1 MKKISFCI
9 KLLLIP
15 FYFFGQDSFNSNQN
29 VQRVEVDGK
38 VVFYE
43 KRLVPKLN
51 VVKENEIEL
60 DNVKGFIF
68 TDVFHHS
75 KSAGMIRKHLNDIF
89 SSYPK
94 WTTNKKKWKSKDPI
108 IEDYVYVSF
117 DSRYVGNNF
126 IAEWSF
132 LDDQKDEL
140 YSFWTVNMDY
150 PAVIKDILNDK

>member
-1 MKKISFCI
+1 MVKWCFNIIFY
-9 KLLLIP
+9 LLPI
-15 FYFFGQDSFNSNQN
+15 YIFGQNSFNTDQN

-43 KRLVPKLN
+43 KRLIPKLN
-51 VVKENEIEL
+51 VVKESEIEL
-60 DNVKGFIF
+60 DNIKGFIF

-75 KSAGMIRKHLNDIF
+75 KSAGMIRKHMNDIF

-94 WTTNKKKWKSKDPI
+94 WTTNKKKWKSKDQFV
-108 IEDYVYVSF
+108 EDYVYVSF

-132 LDDQKDEL
+132 IDDQKDEL
-140 YSFWTVNMDY
+140 YSFWTVNLDY
-150 PAVIKDILNDK
+150 PKVIKDILNSK

>member
-1 MKKISFCI
+1 MKKIIFCL

-15 FYFFGQDSFNSNQN
+15 LYFFGQNSFNSDQN

-108 IEDYVYVSF
+108 IEDFVYVSF

-150 PAVIKDILNDK
+150 PTVIKDILNDK